1 MKTSKL
7 LFRLGTVSSLCALSL
22 PALAASAEAE
32 ADKNNEPIEE
42 VLVHGTS
49 LELTKGMA
57 AIPRHVLAG
66 DELARRRQGGLGETL
81 AGIPGV
87 HLDNFGAGA
96 SRPVIRGQ
104 TLPRIEILSNGS
116 NLFDVSSVSP
126 DHAITADP
134 LLLDGIEVLRGPA
147 AALYGGNALNGAI
160 NLIDS
165 KVPRAVP
172 DEGVSGAAEAR
183 YGSADE
189 ETSIAA
195 RLTAGSGN
203 FAFHIEGVDSS
214 REDYDVPSGFGSKT
228 LKDSF
233 ADQQSFS
240 LGGSWI
246 TDKGYIGLAYTRQ
259 ESDYGLPGHSH
270 DNADCHTHGT
280 DLHCAMHEPFVNP
293 ILDADDSHTAQIE
306 LRNERIELRADYRDL
321 LPGIEELRLRMSYT
335 DYVHD
340 EIDGAFLFSRYGNEV
355 YDARLE
361 FSHEPI
367 MGFSGTVGLQY
378 TDTTFT
384 GLNLSSIHKG
394 NLPQEFV
401 ADNIALFV
409 SQRRSFGDVD
419 IEFSARK
426 EWRDIEPTL
435 KPLEQFVGDIYGL
448 SMAEVALIPDW
459 YMQPIRENYPALFYE
474 TYPKSNHEPL
484 SLALGGL
491 WNINSSYALGLN
503 LARSQRAPSMRELY
517 AQGNNLASNS
527 YEVGIASGP
536 GVAAEFAPAL
546 TDVEET
552 VRSVDLMLRGRE
564 ASFEFEIGAFYQS
577 IDNYVFTELI
587 EQEGNHRYLRYR
599 MADVDFYGIDGQ
611 FSLRVNDATK
621 VTLFG
626 DYVRADLKDME
637 DNLPRIAPG
646 RLGLRVNWDGD
657 RFSADMEYY
666 KTFDQDRIASYET
679 ETKGYGMLNATA
691 AYKLIEGD
699 QPLELYLRA
708 TNLTDQLAYVH
719 TSFVKDQSPL
729 RGRNLVMGLRMQF

>member
-1 MKTSKL
+1 M
-7 LFRLGTVSSLCALSL
+7 
-22 PALAASAEAE
+22 
-32 ADKNNEPIEE
+32 
-42 VLVHGTS
+42 
-49 LELTKGMA
+49 
-57 AIPRHVLAG
+57 
-66 DELARRRQGGLGETL
+66 
-81 AGIPGV
+81 
-87 HLDNFGAGA
+87 
-96 SRPVIRGQ
+96 
-104 TLPRIEILSNGS
+104 
-116 NLFDVSSVSP
+116 
-126 DHAITADP
+126 
-134 LLLDGIEVLRGPA
+134 
-147 AALYGGNALNGAI
+147 
-160 NLIDS
+160 
-165 KVPRAVP
+165 
-172 DEGVSGAAEAR
+172 
-183 YGSADE
+183 
-189 ETSIAA
+189 
-195 RLTAGSGN
+195 
-203 FAFHIEGVDSS
+203 
-214 REDYDVPSGFGSKT
+214 PSGFGSKT